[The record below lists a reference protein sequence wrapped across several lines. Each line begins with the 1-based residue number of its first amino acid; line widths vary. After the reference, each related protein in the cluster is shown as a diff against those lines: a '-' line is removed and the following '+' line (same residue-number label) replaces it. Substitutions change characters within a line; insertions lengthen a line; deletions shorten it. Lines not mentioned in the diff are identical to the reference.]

1 MKKTLIIIVSCVSM
15 FALQAQEN
23 LMNEVIDVVKDFRP
37 KVMQAT
43 KIKSQPVFIDTSK
56 VSENLSYKIRF
67 EEFRV
72 QQQTDSL
79 SALLLLRPDLNNLY
93 TKNVELGLGSLLNPH
108 LAMDMGNGR
117 RTKQFYRLYFNFNGA
132 YTQALPTEDQFSYL
146 KLGAA
151 YKHVFDDFVLQS
163 DVHLNDL
170 YRFDTEDQR
179 FHNSILNFN
188 SKLQFID
195 SSKVWIPA
203 SLQMSA
209 MGFYKES
216 QSEERLFSVESQH
229 EGIHEKFNHWTF
241 KNNFS
246 LQHSASQKYVHWQ
259 SQLKSKKKFNL
270 ADAQMAFAVDVL
282 QSDIKLI
289 PELIVQYQL
298 IEKGLYSTFE
308 LGGDRALYTLR
319 DLYTNNPYLQYFVP
333 EDTSSEELP
342 SNTKYYT
349 RLGLNGNLFG
359 GISYQVS
366 VAAASQDN
374 FMHYVHH
381 SNSFDEWMA
390 PAYTALK
397 SLELHAGLDAQWTEN
412 IQFWLNADYKIFN
425 QDLSYVPNTEL
436 GLYGSY
442 YLSEQWYL
450 SGSLR
455 YIGERDAT
463 WLDELYYFDE
473 ALKLDP
479 IFDVNTKL
487 HFAYSE
493 QIGFFLEG
501 LNLLN
506 QDFVLW
512 RQAPVLGRQINF
524 GAKYRF

>member
-1 MKKTLIIIVSCVSM
+1 MKKTLIIVVSCVSM
-15 FALQAQEN
+15 LAIQAQEN
-23 LMNEVIDVVKDFRP
+23 LKNEVIDVVKDFKP

-79 SALLLLRPDLNNLY
+79 TALLLLRPDLNKLY
-93 TKNVELGLGSLLNPH
+93 TKHVEFGLGSLLNPH
-108 LAMDMGNGR
+108 LSMDMSNGR
-117 RTKQFYRLYFNFNGA
+117 HTKQFYRLYFNYDGA
-132 YTQALPTEDQFSYL
+132 YASALPTEDQFSHL

-151 YKHVFDDFVLQS
+151 YKHVFDDFILQS
-163 DVHLNDL
+163 DAHLNDL
-170 YRFDTEDQR
+170 YRFDTADQR
-179 FHNSILNFN
+179 FHNSVLNFN
-188 SKLQFID
+188 SKLQFTD

-203 SLQMSA
+203 TLQMSA

-229 EGIHEKFNHWTF
+229 EGMHEKLNQWTF

-246 LQHSASQKYVHWQ
+246 LQHSASQNYVHWQ

-270 ADAQMAFAVDVL
+270 ADAQMALAVDVL
-282 QSDIKLI
+282 QSNIKLI
-289 PELIVQYQL
+289 PELSVQYQL
-298 IEKGLYSTFE
+298 IEKGLYSSFE

-319 DLYTNNPYLQYFVP
+319 DLYTSNPYLQYFVP
-333 EDTSSEELP
+333 EDNSSEVLP

-359 GISYQVS
+359 GVSYQVS

-381 SNSFDEWMA
+381 SNAFDEWMA

-412 IQFWLNADYKIFN
+412 LHFWLKADYKSFD
-425 QDLSYVPNTEL
+425 QDLSYVPNTEF

-442 YLSEQWYL
+442 HYNEQWYL

-455 YIGERDAT
+455 YIGERDAIRH
-463 WLDELYYFDE
+463 DELVYPDYIQ
-473 ALKLDP
+473 KLDP
-479 IFDVNTKL
+479 VFDLNTKL
-487 HFAYSE
+487 HFAYNE
-493 QIGFFLEG
+493 HIGFYLEG

-512 RQAPVLGRQINF
+512 RETPVLGRQVNF
-524 GAKYRF
+524 GARYRF

>member
-1 MKKTLIIIVSCVSM
+1 MKKTLIILVSCVSM

-23 LMNEVIDVVKDFRP
+23 LKNEVIDVVKDFRP

-79 SALLLLRPDLNNLY
+79 SALLLLRPDLNKLY
-93 TKNVELGLGSLLNPH
+93 TKHVELGLGSLLNPH
-108 LAMDMGNGR
+108 LAMDMSNGR
-117 RTKQFYRLYFNFNGA
+117 RTKQFYRLYFNYNGA
-132 YTQALPTEDQFSYL
+132 YASALPTEDQFSHL

-163 DVHLNDL
+163 DAHLNDL
-170 YRFDTEDQR
+170 YRFDTADQR
-179 FHNSILNFN
+179 FHNSVLNFN
-188 SKLQFID
+188 SKLQFTD
-195 SSKVWIPA
+195 SSKVWLPA

-229 EGIHEKFNHWTF
+229 EGMHEKLHQWTF

-246 LQHSASQKYVHWQ
+246 LQHSASQNYVHWQ

-270 ADAQMAFAVDVL
+270 ADAQMALAVDVL
-282 QSDIKLI
+282 QSDIKLL
-289 PELIVQYQL
+289 PELSVQYQL
-298 IEKGLYSTFE
+298 IEKGLYSSFE
-308 LGGDRALYTLR
+308 LGGDRALYTFR
-319 DLYTNNPYLQYFVP
+319 DLYYNNPYLQYFVL
-333 EDTSSEELP
+333 EDTSSEVLP
-342 SNTKYYT
+342 SNIKYYT

-359 GISYQVS
+359 GVSYQVS
-366 VAAASQDN
+366 MAAASQDN

-381 SNSFDEWMA
+381 SNALDEWMA

-412 IQFWLNADYKIFN
+412 IHFWLKADYKRFDQN
-425 QDLSYVPNTEL
+425 LSYVPNMEL
-436 GLYGSY
+436 GLYCSY
-442 YLSEQWYL
+442 HYNEQWYL
-450 SGSLR
+450 SGSMR
-455 YIGERDAT
+455 YIGERDAMR
-463 WLDELYYFDE
+463 LDELNYFDE
-473 ALKLDP
+473 AQKLDP
-479 IFDVNTKL
+479 VLDGNTKL
-487 HFAYSE
+487 HFAYNE
-493 QIGFFLEG
+493 QIGFYLEG

>member
-1 MKKTLIIIVSCVSM
+1 MKKTLIIVVSCVSM

-23 LMNEVIDVVKDFRP
+23 LKNEVIDVVKDFRP

-79 SALLLLRPDLNNLY
+79 SALLMRRPDLDKLY
-93 TKNVELGLGSLLNPH
+93 PKHVELGLGSLFNPH
-108 LAMDMGNGR
+108 LAMDLSNGR
-117 RTKQFYRLYFNFNGA
+117 RTKEFYRMYFNYNGA
-132 YTQALPTEDQFSYL
+132 YASALPTEDQFSHL

-151 YKHVFDDFVLQS
+151 YKHVFDGFVLQS
-163 DVHLNDL
+163 DMHLMDL
-170 YRFDTEDQR
+170 YRFDATDHR
-179 FHNSILNFN
+179 FHNSVLNINTKF
-188 SKLQFID
+188 QFAD
-195 SSKVWIPA
+195 SSKVWLPA
-203 SLQMSA
+203 VLQIYA
-209 MGFYKES
+209 MEFYKES

-229 EGIHEKFNHWTF
+229 EGMHEKLNQWTF

-246 LQHSASQKYVHWQ
+246 LQHSSSQNYVHWQ
-259 SQLKSKKKFNL
+259 SQLASKKKFNL
-270 ADAQMAFAVDVL
+270 ADAHMALAVDIL

-289 PELIVQYQL
+289 PELSVQYQL
-298 IEKGLYSTFE
+298 IEKGLYSSFE

-333 EDTSSEELP
+333 EDTSSEVLP

-349 RLGLNGNLFG
+349 RLGLNGNLFSG
-359 GISYQVS
+359 VSYQVS
-366 VAAASQDN
+366 AAAVSQDN
-374 FMHYVHH
+374 FMHFVHH
-381 SNSFDEWMA
+381 TNTLDEWMA
-390 PAYTALK
+390 PAYTAIK
-397 SLELHAGLDAQWTEN
+397 SLELHAELDAQWTEN
-412 IQFWLNADYKIFN
+412 LNFWLKADYKSFD
-425 QDLSYVPNTEL
+425 QDLSYVPNTEF

-442 YLSEQWYL
+442 HYNEQWYL

-455 YIGERDAT
+455 YIGERDAIRH
-463 WLDELYYFDE
+463 DELVYPDYIQ
-473 ALKLDP
+473 KLDP
-479 IFDVNTKL
+479 VLDLNTKL
-487 HFAYSE
+487 HFAYNE
-493 QIGFFLEG
+493 QIGFYLEG

-512 RQAPVLGRQINF
+512 RETPVLGRQVNF